1 MSSILFY
8 NTRTRKKENFQPL
21 EEGKV
26 GIYTCGPTV
35 YGPQHIGNVR
45 SQLFADLLK
54 RFLVSEGLDVTHVIN
69 ITDVGHLVSDGDEG
83 EDTLIAE
90 SGQNDYSSA
99 VASMTSMP
107 TCPCSCLLL

>member
-21 EEGKV
+21 EEGRV

-45 SQLFADLLK
+45 SQLFADLLPLCE
-54 RFLVSEGLDVTHVIN
+54 LVGVDELE
-69 ITDVGHLVSDGDEG
+69 HLEVLGG
-83 EDTLIAE
+83 GA
-90 SGQNDYSSA
+90 
-99 VASMTSMP
+99 
-107 TCPCSCLLL
+107 